1 MATSTGAFVAG
12 IGTTFVVLAVGFGG
26 GLMLAKSAPNERPQL
41 HARAASEEPKV
52 PIRVILPT
60 SAEPAQPPQASRTP
74 EPTQQPVPQ
83 PLIQSGL
90 QSANQQ
96 SLIETADA
104 KKSADAKKTEAKER
118 DLKRRYAE
126 RKVRRQAE
134 GRARQQLERQQPRE
148 RDDAPIMAFSDAAVP
163 RVGGGWFGN

>member
-12 IGTTFVVLAVGFGG
+12 IGTTFVVLAIGFGG
-26 GLMLAKSAPNERPQL
+26 GLMMAKSAPHERAQSQV
-41 HARAASEEPKV
+41 RAASEEPRV

-83 PLIQSGL
+83 PVVQPGL

-96 SLIETADA
+96 SVIETADS
-104 KKSADAKKTEAKER
+104 KKSAETKREAKER
-118 DLKRRYAE
+118 ELKRRYAE
-126 RKVRRQAE
+126 RKARRQAE

-148 RDDAPIMAFSDAAVP
+148 RDDAPIMAFSEAVP